1 MKPASL
7 DLFAPRA
14 PQPSPT
20 AVAPPVRPQHESA
33 DLTRAA
39 ERWDAAPPVPAPPA
53 ATDDPNRCPSC
64 GATLVFLVL
73 PPSTIDVWPGMP
85 KKRGC
90 PRCLDLV
97 EVDPVRGLYQRRN
110 P

>member
-1 MKPASL
+1 MKRPATL
-7 DLFAPRA
+7 DMFAPRA
-14 PQPSPT
+14 EASP
-20 AVAPPVRPQHESA
+20 AAAPTPPLDESA
-33 DLTRAA
+33 DLIGAA
-39 ERWDAAPPVPAPPA
+39 ERCDAPTPVQAPA
-53 ATDDPNRCPSC
+53 AVSADPNRCTSC